1 MCIRDSSLAIRFHEG
16 MTKANT
22 HSHDNPASDT
32 VAVPEPSEFLADIA
46 FVEELIKDFKAESLA
61 AEAARPQMKLKG

>member
-1 MCIRDSSLAIRFHEG
+1 

-22 HSHDNPASDT
+22 HSHDNPAAET
-32 VAVPEPSEFLADIA
+32 VSVPEPSEFLADIA